1 MAWDRIEM
9 CKRAAD
15 ELKDGFYI
23 NLGIGMPTLVAN
35 YVSNEKKITLQSEN
49 GMLGMGPFPK
59 KGDEDADL
67 INAGKQTIS
76 ELPESSYFSSADSF
90 AMIRGGHIDLSILGA
105 ILPMISNF
113 NFAMEYGSSFDINQF
128 IQLANANPAAES
140 ISRDLL
146 IGASAVFIWIVNE
159 SRKLNMKN
167 MWIVY
172 VGTFLIAFAF
182 SAPFFLFLRERR
194 IIEMNL
200 G

>member
-1 MAWDRIEM
+1 MNSFNL
-9 CKRAAD
+9 
-15 ELKDGFYI
+15 LKDNKYI
-23 NLGIGMPTLVAN
+23 L
-35 YVSNEKKITLQSEN
+35 
-49 GMLGMGPFPK
+49 
-59 KGDEDADL
+59 
-67 INAGKQTIS
+67 
-76 ELPESSYFSSADSF
+76 SYLYLF
-90 AMIRGGHIDLSILGA
+90 LSILGA

-146 IGASAVFIWIVNE
+146 VGASAVFIWIVNE

>member
-1 MAWDRIEM
+1 MNYLNL
-9 CKRAAD
+9 
-15 ELKDGFYI
+15 LKDNKYI
-23 NLGIGMPTLVAN
+23 L
-35 YVSNEKKITLQSEN
+35 
-49 GMLGMGPFPK
+49 
-59 KGDEDADL
+59 
-67 INAGKQTIS
+67 
-76 ELPESSYFSSADSF
+76 SYLYLF
-90 AMIRGGHIDLSILGA
+90 LSILGA

-113 NFAMEYGSSFDINQF
+113 NFAMEYGASFDINQF

-146 IGASAVFIWIVNE
+146 IGASSVFIWIVNE

-194 IIEMNL
+194 LLEMNL
-200 G
+200 R

>member
-1 MAWDRIEM
+1 MNSFSL
-9 CKRAAD
+9 
-15 ELKDGFYI
+15 LKDNKYI
-23 NLGIGMPTLVAN
+23 L
-35 YVSNEKKITLQSEN
+35 
-49 GMLGMGPFPK
+49 
-59 KGDEDADL
+59 
-67 INAGKQTIS
+67 
-76 ELPESSYFSSADSF
+76 SYLYLF
-90 AMIRGGHIDLSILGA
+90 LSILGA
-105 ILPMISNF
+105 IFPMISNF

-146 IGASAVFIWIVNE
+146 IGASAIFIWIVNE

-194 IIEMNL
+194 ILEMNL

>member
-1 MAWDRIEM
+1 MNYLNL
-9 CKRAAD
+9 
-15 ELKDGFYI
+15 LKDNKYI
-23 NLGIGMPTLVAN
+23 LSYLYLV
-35 YVSNEKKITLQSEN
+35 
-49 GMLGMGPFPK
+49 
-59 KGDEDADL
+59 
-67 INAGKQTIS
+67 
-76 ELPESSYFSSADSF
+76 
-90 AMIRGGHIDLSILGA
+90 LSILGA